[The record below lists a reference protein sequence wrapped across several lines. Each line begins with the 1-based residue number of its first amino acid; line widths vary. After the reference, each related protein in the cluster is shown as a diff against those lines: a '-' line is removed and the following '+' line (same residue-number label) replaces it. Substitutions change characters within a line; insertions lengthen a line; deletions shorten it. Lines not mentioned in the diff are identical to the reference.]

1 MSDEFQLGS
10 GFTQGEIS
18 AGLGLGPLE
27 QQYEELFADALADG
41 VITSEERARLEKAAD
56 NLGLNPKRLL
66 ELEQAMMAAY
76 ESRHAVRIIEH
87 YEEAPASLA
96 PIQVQADG
104 DSGRA
109 LLLKRIEQLESRVK
123 ELEVEL
129 RHAQSQINVEVDL
142 SDLEGSVADA
152 SEDPDTVWRRVRRDP
167 TRPDHLMSLFR
178 VYQAQGN
185 ADAAWCAAQALAT
198 LGHATEEV
206 QGVFE
211 SGRQR
216 GLMAPR
222 HSIDNLSFS
231 DHVAHADEEL
241 LTGQIFGVIVPAV
254 LLGKVTGLRR
264 DKKLHVP
271 DPGSKQEPEKSTLS
285 AVRALTWAS
294 AILGLPAPPIYLDK
308 DREAGYQHIP
318 GIPPLSLLGK
328 GVLSG
333 RGQLELAFDAGRH
346 LSWYRP
352 ERFIRTLFSSVPD
365 LEDLF
370 LAALTIGSPTL
381 PIAEEMK
388 QRVAPIAKAIAPVLQ
403 AEQVDRLRGLFLRF
417 VEEGGR
423 TNLQRWSSG
432 ADKTAARA
440 GFVVCADL
448 STSLGCLEADEGKLG
463 ELGRD
468 LIAYSVSNDY
478 LQLRGRLGIRV
489 GA

>member
-1 MSDEFQLGS
+1 M
-10 GFTQGEIS
+10 T
-18 AGLGLGPLE
+18 
-27 QQYEELFADALADG
+27 
-41 VITSEERARLEKAAD
+41 
-56 NLGLNPKRLL
+56 PK
-66 ELEQAMMAAY
+66 
-76 ESRHAVRIIEH
+76 
-87 YEEAPASLA
+87 
-96 PIQVQADG
+96 
-104 DSGRA
+104 
-109 LLLKRIEQLESRVK
+109 
-123 ELEVEL
+123 
-129 RHAQSQINVEVDL
+129 
-142 SDLEGSVADA
+142 
-152 SEDPDTVWRRVRRDP
+152 
-167 TRPDHLMSLFR
+167 
-178 VYQAQGN
+178 
-185 ADAAWCAAQALAT
+185 
-198 LGHATEEV
+198 
-206 QGVFE
+206 
-211 SGRQR
+211 
-216 GLMAPR
+216 

-231 DHVAHADEEL
+231 DHVSHADEEL

-271 DPGSKQEPEKSTLS
+271 DPASKQEPEKSTLS

-308 DREAGYQHIP
+308 DRDAGYLHIP

-333 RGQLELAFDAGRH
+333 RAQLELAFDAGRH

-448 STSLGCLEADEGKLG
+448 GTALGCLEAEEGKHG

-478 LQLRGRLGIRV
+478 LQLRGRLG
-489 GA
+489 